1 MSIKSNVVDAVIYMA
16 CSVPLVILIVLMLW
30 FLADHAKV
38 YQPVANEVANGVAN
52 GVVAKNTTTDEIV
65 VNNTANRVTTIETE
79 VYRVVCVEPADT
91 FCKEFSVRR
100 INRE

>member
-1 MSIKSNVVDAVIYMA
+1 MSSKLDTLDAVIYGAGLLLFIGLMA
-16 CSVPLVILIVLMLW
+16 SVILSVI
-30 FLADHAKV
+30 DNP
-38 YQPVANEVANGVAN
+38 PVANGVANEVAN

-79 VYRVVCVEPADT
+79 VYRVVCVAPADGY
-91 FCKEFSVRR
+91 CKEYSVRR